1 MKVLLLNRWSH
12 LETVG
17 GAERVFFSMANA
29 LSERH
34 EVTAFAMTQT
44 GEDKPFFEIIP
55 KLKFIHKNHCY
66 EGTKNILLRITRAF
80 HRSRVLRHRCDQKYA
95 GPVWAKVMR
104 PVIEQEMPDVIVA
117 YSLDLARVCLHTL
130 SVACPVIIMFHQ
142 SPRVVMR
149 HLTPEDRTTLEKVA
163 CVQVLMPSDVS
174 FVEQRVKCRNIICIP
189 NTVKISGFVSTLR
202 NHKILHVGRFSK
214 GDKRQHILI
223 GAFHLLQKDFP
234 DWKLEF
240 WGGTSDQ
247 NSYERECYELVQK
260 YHLEE
265 RVQFKGTTH
274 DVPEKLSQ
282 GSIFAFPSSE
292 EGMGIALVE
301 AMEVGLPAVGFR
313 SYHAVNEI
321 IQNGVNG
328 ILCEDGVEPFSEALR
343 TLMENAMCE
352 RNSEKMQKRPF
363 LRMPRRRYGRHGKT
377 SCSGFFK
384 KTRRVSW

>member
-95 GPVWAKVMR
+95 DPVWAKVMR

-149 HLTPEDRTTLEKVA
+149 NLTPEDRTTLEKVA

-240 WGGTSDQ
+240 WGGRVIRIRMSVNATNWCRNIIWKSAC
-247 NSYERECYELVQK
+247 NSR
-260 YHLEE
+260 
-265 RVQFKGTTH
+265 
-274 DVPEKLSQ
+274 
-282 GSIFAFPSSE
+282 
-292 EGMGIALVE
+292 
-301 AMEVGLPAVGFR
+301 
-313 SYHAVNEI
+313 
-321 IQNGVNG
+321 
-328 ILCEDGVEPFSEALR
+328 ALR
-343 TLMENAMCE
+343 MMSQKSCHRVPSLRSLAAKKGWGLRWWKQWKSAFLPLVFAPTMLLMKSFRMVLMAFCARTALN
-352 RNSEKMQKRPF
+352 PF
-363 LRMPRRRYGRHGKT
+363 LRR
-377 SCSGFFK
+377 
-384 KTRRVSW
+384 